1 MIEVS
6 SDFEGLFG
14 KRAAL
19 MRGICRDIYSL
30 EQVGKVVLFG
40 SYAKRCADIES
51 DIDLAV
57 FYDCLDA
64 RLLRQYRELAR
75 ICVNPELDIQVQPFH
90 TYELATP
97 CGIIEEIEAYGLELR
112 PV

>member
-1 MIEVS
+1 MIEVC

-14 KRAAL
+14 EHAAL
-19 MRGICRDIYSL
+19 MRAICQKIDALSNVSKI
-30 EQVGKVVLFG
+30 VLFG
-40 SYAKRCADIES
+40 SYAKRCAESES

-57 FYDCLDA
+57 FFDSSDA

-75 ICVNPELDIQVQPFH
+75 ICVNPEIDIQVQPFH